1 MKYIFITFLAFF
13 ILQGCSSKEEVIKSQ
28 YKHDV
33 QKENAAFKEL
43 DEETK
48 K

>member
-1 MKYIFITFLAFF
+1 MKYIFITFFTFF
-13 ILQGCSSKEEVIKSQ
+13 ILQGCSSKEEIVKSQ

-33 QKENAAFKEL
+33 QKANAAFKEL
-43 DEETK
+43 DKETK